1 MYAHTNLW
9 ILKIKST
16 FSPPSIKSWQKKTTY
31 KIQES
36 KKNMARKWCVVVV
49 LVVSQLFSTIFPMM
63 DFRNFNGCSALLGWA
78 QKSWSP
84 AVLHSWLPRVLKTGV
99 NFVSVVWRCQ
109 PVGGGGNSPARGG
122 IQPWVGVFFSSP
134 GFFFHR
140 SLPLFGSHWGWCE
153 CGCESGCQGL
163 RDGIDICFPWQQNR
177 NSNCQDTWD
186 NHPSRTTH

>member
-1 MYAHTNLW
+1 
-9 ILKIKST
+9 
-16 FSPPSIKSWQKKTTY
+16 
-31 KIQES
+31 
-36 KKNMARKWCVVVV
+36 MARKWCVVVV

-84 AVLHSWLPRVLKTGV
+84 AALHSWLPRVLKTGV

-134 GFFFHR
+134 GFFFPPFTSFVWQPLR
-140 SLPLFGSHWGWCE
+140 VMWVWVRKRVPGLKGWNRYLFSLAAK
-153 CGCESGCQGL
+153 QK
-163 RDGIDICFPWQQNR
+163 QQLPG
-177 NSNCQDTWD
+177 
-186 NHPSRTTH
+186 HLG